1 MSMASDS
8 LEGTPSG
15 GAETLEVGRVSKA
28 HGILGE
34 VRVVPHWESSDSL
47 AHAEQVWLGLNGRST
62 PYQVERARAV
72 PRAFLV
78 KLRGV
83 DDRNAAEALH
93 GATVSIPRGALPA
106 LEPGEYYLVDL
117 IGAKVLGPEGEV
129 GEVVSVASHPTVDVI
144 VLRLRDGRTAE
155 QALSAPW
162 LSNVDVA
169 AREIVLSSLDGL
181 M

>member
-8 LEGTPSG
+8 LGGVPSG
-15 GAETLEVGRVSKA
+15 DAETLEVGRVSKA

-47 AHAEQVWLGLNGRST
+47 AHAEQIWLGHNGGST

-93 GATVSIPRGALPA
+93 GATVSVRREALPA

-117 IGAKVLGPEGEV
+117 IGARVIGPEGEL
-129 GEVVSVASHPTVDVI
+129 GEVVCVASHPTVDVI
-144 VLRLRDGRTAE
+144 TLKLKDGRTAE
-155 QALSAPW
+155 QALSSPW
-162 LSNVDVA
+162 LSSVNVA
-169 AREIVLSSLDGL
+169 AREIMLSSLDGL

>member
-1 MSMASDS
+1 MASDS
-8 LEGTPSG
+8 LRGAPSG
-15 GAETLEVGRVSKA
+15 EPETLEVGRVSKA

-34 VRVVPHWESSDSL
+34 LRVSLHWDASESL
-47 AHAEQVWLGLNGRST
+47 LHAGQIWLGLNGTRVA
-62 PYQVERARAV
+62 YDVERARAV
-72 PRAFLV
+72 PRAYLV
-78 KLRGV
+78 KLRGI

-93 GATVSIPRGALPA
+93 GATVSVLRGALPP

-117 IGAKVLGPEGEV
+117 IGARVVGPDGELGH
-129 GEVVSVASHPTVDVI
+129 VVSVVSHPTVDVI
-144 VLRLRDGRTAE
+144 VLELSDGRSVE

-162 LSNVDVA
+162 LTSVDVA